1 MKQLTPH
8 QALIQRFVELHP
20 EEVARQ
26 LNDAS
31 TDEAVGVLQRA
42 DDAIVAKV
50 LQRMELH
57 LGARI
62 LARLDDAVLDP
73 LLNQLDPAF
82 IARLFAHLDESAR
95 ARLLS
100 LAGSE
105 RGREIQEIL
114 SYPPGTAGS
123 LMDAQVSTFAV
134 DCTAATALERVRQL
148 GNRRATDLVLR
159 DASDRY
165 AGVVRL
171 PNVVAA
177 DPELLLGEL
186 RDGATVQVQPM
197 TPRDEV
203 VELLNTYRLTSLPVV
218 DFQEQVIG
226 VIRHDG
232 LVSAA
237 QQNLAAGVQEMVG
250 ASAEERALSKPWVGI
265 RSRLPWLHIN
275 LVTAFLAAAVVGLF
289 EDTIAKFTALAILLP
304 VVAGQSGN
312 TGAQA
317 LAVTMRGLALR
328 EIRTS
333 HAVRVL
339 GKELAI
345 GFCNGLA
352 IAVVTAIGV
361 FVWSQSMGLA
371 LVMLFAMLASMILA
385 SIAGAAI
392 PVVLVKLGHDPA
404 TAASIILTTATDVV
418 GFLSFLGLATL
429 LAGMLPTG

>member
-1 MKQLTPH
+1 M
-8 QALIQRFVELHP
+8 
-20 EEVARQ
+20 
-26 LNDAS
+26 
-31 TDEAVGVLQRA
+31 LQREDVA
-42 DDAIVAKV
+42 SAAKV

-57 LGARI
+57 SSARI
-62 LARLDDAVLDP
+62 LARLDDAALDP
-73 LLNQLDPAF
+73 LLNATRPGLYRTASS
-82 IARLFAHLDESAR
+82 RTSTSRSAR
-95 ARLLS
+95 GPSHWRAQS
-100 LAGSE
+100 AAEKSKKFSP
-105 RGREIQEIL
+105 IPQAQ
-114 SYPPGTAGS
+114 PVS
-123 LMDAQVSTFAV
+123 LMDAQVNTFAV

-159 DASDRY
+159 DKNDHY
-165 AGVVRL
+165 AGMVRL
-171 PNVVAA
+171 PDVVAA
-177 DPELLLGEL
+177 DPELSLGEL
-186 RDGATVQVQPM
+186 RDGAALQVQPM

-218 DFQEQVIG
+218 DFAGQVIG

-265 RSRLPWLHIN
+265 RSRLPWLNIN
-275 LVTAFLAAAVVGLF
+275 LVTAFLAAAVVGIF
-289 EDTIAKFTALAILLP
+289 EDTIAKFTALAVLLP
-304 VVAGQSGN
+304 IVAGQSGN

-333 HAVRVL
+333 HAARVL
-339 GKELAI
+339 AKELVI

-361 FVWSQSMGLA
+361 FHLEPEPRDWPSSCC
-371 LVMLFAMLASMILA
+371 SPCWRPMILA

-392 PVVLVKLGHDPA
+392 PDRAIQTGPRSRDRGLDHSHDRDRRSGLPCVFGPSD
-404 TAASIILTTATDVV
+404 AAGRYAPDWL
-418 GFLSFLGLATL
+418 
-429 LAGMLPTG
+429 

>member
-1 MKQLTPH
+1 MEQPTPNRV
-8 QALIQRFVELHP
+8 LIQQFVERYP

-26 LNDAS
+26 LGDAS
-31 TDEAVGVLQRA
+31 TDEAVDVLERV
-42 DDAIVAKV
+42 DDAVAANV
-50 LQRMELH
+50 LQRMELDH
-57 LGARI
+57 GARI
-62 LARLDDAVLDP
+62 LASLDDVHLGR
-73 LLNQLDPAF
+73 LLTQLDPA
-82 IARLFAHLDESAR
+82 ITARLVAHLDESAH
-95 ARLLS
+95 ARIIA
-100 LAGSE
+100 LAGAE

-123 LMDAQVSTFAV
+123 LMDAQVSTFARDWTV
-134 DCTAATALERVRQL
+134 AAALERMRQL
-148 GNRRATDLVLR
+148 GNRRAMALVLR
-159 DASDRY
+159 DESDRY
-165 AGVVRL
+165 AGLVRL
-171 PNVVAA
+171 PDVVAA
-177 DPELLLGEL
+177 DPELSLGDL
-186 RDGATVQVQPM
+186 RDGAAVQVHPM
-197 TPRDEV
+197 TPREEV

-218 DFQEQVIG
+218 DFAGQVVG

-237 QQNLAAGVQEMVG
+237 QQDLASDVQEMVG
-250 ASAEERALSKPWVGI
+250 VSAEERALSKPWVGI

-289 EDTIAKFTALAILLP
+289 EDTIAKFTALAVLLP

-333 HAVRVL
+333 HAARVL

-361 FVWSQSMGLA
+361 FIWSQSLGLA
-371 LVMLFAMLASMILA
+371 LVMLCAMLASMILA
-385 SIAGAAI
+385 SMAGAAI

-404 TAASIILTTATDVV
+404 TAASIILTTATDIV

-429 LAGMLPTG
+429 LAGMLPPG

>member
-1 MKQLTPH
+1 MGQLTPH
-8 QALIQRFVELHP
+8 QVLIQQFVELHP
-20 EEVARQ
+20 EEAAHQ

-31 TDEAVGVLQRA
+31 TDEAVGVLQRV
-42 DDAIVAKV
+42 DDAVAAEI
-50 LQRMELH
+50 LQRMELDR
-57 LGARI
+57 GARI
-62 LARLDDAVLDP
+62 LVHLDDIHLGR
-73 LLNQLDPAF
+73 LLNQLDPA
-82 IARLFAHLDESAR
+82 IAARLVAHLDESAH
-95 ARLLS
+95 ARILT
-100 LAGSE
+100 LAGTE

-123 LMDAQVSTFAV
+123 LMDARVSTFAQ
-134 DCTAATALERVRQL
+134 DCTVATALERLRQL
-148 GNRRATDLVLR
+148 GNRRITDLVLR
-159 DASDRY
+159 DKNDRY

-171 PNVVAA
+171 SDVVAA
-177 DPELLLGEL
+177 DPELLLGDL
-186 RDGATVQVQPM
+186 RAGAAVQVQPM

-218 DFQEQVIG
+218 DFQAQVIG

-232 LVSAA
+232 LVSAV

-250 ASAEERALSKPWVGI
+250 VSAEERALSKPWVGI

-275 LVTAFLAAAVVGLF
+275 LVTAFLAAAVVGIF
-289 EDTIAKFTALAILLP
+289 EDTIAQFTALAVLLP

-333 HAVRVL
+333 HAARVL
-339 GKELAI
+339 AKELVI

-352 IAVVTAIGV
+352 IAAVTAVGV
-361 FVWSQSMGLA
+361 FVWSQSLGLA
-371 LVMLFAMLASMILA
+371 LVMLFAMLASMMLA

-392 PVVLVKLGHDPA
+392 PVVLSKLGHDPA
-404 TAASIILTTATDVV
+404 TAASIILTTATDIV

>member
-1 MKQLTPH
+1 MEQLTPH
-8 QALIQRFVELHP
+8 QVLIRRFVELHP

-26 LNDAS
+26 LDDADV
-31 TDEAVGVLQRA
+31 DEAVGMLQSS
-42 DDAIVAKV
+42 DETVAATV
-50 LQRMELH
+50 LQRMEPDR
-57 LGARI
+57 GAHI
-62 LARLDDAVLDP
+62 LTYLDDAALNR
-73 LLNQLDPAF
+73 LLKQLDPAF
-82 IARLFAHLDESAR
+82 IARLLTHLDESAS
-95 ARLLS
+95 ARILA
-100 LAGSE
+100 LAGAE

-134 DCTAATALERVRQL
+134 DCTVATALERIRRL

-159 DASDRY
+159 DENDRY

-171 PNVVAA
+171 PDVVAA
-177 DPELLLGEL
+177 DPELLLGDL
-186 RDGATVQVQPM
+186 RDGTAVQVHPM

-218 DFQEQVIG
+218 DFAGQVVG

-232 LVSAA
+232 LVSAV
-237 QQNLAAGVQEMVG
+237 QQDLAANVQEMVG
-250 ASAEERALSKPWVGI
+250 VSAEERALSKPWVSI

-289 EDTIAKFTALAILLP
+289 EDTIAKFTALAVLLP

-333 HAVRVL
+333 HATRVL
-339 GKELAI
+339 AKELAV
-345 GFCNGLA
+345 GSCNGLA
-352 IAVVTAIGV
+352 IAAVTAIGV
-361 FVWSQSMGLA
+361 FVWSQSLGLA
-371 LVMLFAMLASMILA
+371 LVMLCAMLASMILA

-392 PVVLVKLGHDPA
+392 PVVLSKLGYDPA
-404 TAASIILTTATDVV
+404 TAASIILTTVTDIV

-429 LAGMLPTG
+429 LASMLPTG

>member
-1 MKQLTPH
+1 MKRLTPH
-8 QALIQRFVELHP
+8 QVLIQRFVELHP
-20 EEVARQ
+20 EEAARQ
-26 LNDAS
+26 LDAAS
-31 TDEAVGVLQRA
+31 ADEAVGVLQRE
-42 DDAIVAKV
+42 DAASAAKV

-57 LGARI
+57 SGALI

-73 LLNQLDPAF
+73 LLAQLDPAF

-95 ARLLS
+95 VRILA

-123 LMDAQVSTFAV
+123 LMDAQVTTFAV

-159 DASDRY
+159 DKNDRY
-165 AGVVRL
+165 AGLVRL
-171 PNVVAA
+171 PDVVAA

-186 RDGATVQVQPM
+186 RDGAAVQVQPM

-218 DFQEQVIG
+218 DFAGQVIG

-265 RSRLPWLHIN
+265 RSRLPWLNIN
-275 LVTAFLAAAVVGLF
+275 LVTAFLAAAVVGIF
-289 EDTIAKFTALAILLP
+289 EDTIAKFTALAVLLP

-317 LAVTMRGLALR
+317 LAVTMRGLTLR

-333 HAVRVL
+333 HAARVL
-339 GKELAI
+339 AKELVI

-352 IAVVTAIGV
+352 IAAVTAIGV
-361 FVWSQSMGLA
+361 FVWSQSLGLA
-371 LVMLFAMLASMILA
+371 LVMLCAMLASMILA

-392 PVVLVKLGHDPA
+392 PIMLSKLGHDPA

-429 LAGMLPTG
+429 LAGMLPVG

>member
-1 MKQLTPH
+1 MEQLTPH
-8 QALIQRFVELHP
+8 QVLIQRFVELHP

-26 LNDAS
+26 LDDADV
-31 TDEAVGVLQRA
+31 DEAVGVLQRG
-42 DDAIVAKV
+42 DDAVVATV
-50 LQRMELH
+50 LQRMELER
-57 LGARI
+57 GAHI
-62 LARLDDAVLDP
+62 LTHLDDAALSR
-73 LLNQLDPAF
+73 LLAQLDPAF
-82 IARLFAHLDESAR
+82 IARLLAHLDESAHTR
-95 ARLLS
+95 VLA

-123 LMDAQVSTFAV
+123 LMDAQVSTFAL

-159 DASDRY
+159 DRNDRY
-165 AGVVRL
+165 AGLVRL

-203 VELLNTYRLTSLPVV
+203 VELLNTYHLTSLPVV
-218 DFQEQVIG
+218 DFQEQVVG

-232 LVSAA
+232 LVNAA
-237 QQNLAAGVQEMVG
+237 QQDLAAHVQEMVG

-275 LVTAFLAAAVVGLF
+275 LITAFLAAAVVGLF
-289 EDTIAKFTALAILLP
+289 EHTIAKFTALAVLLP

-333 HAVRVL
+333 HAARVL
-339 GKELAI
+339 AKELSI
-345 GFCNGLA
+345 GLCNGLA
-352 IAVVTAIGV
+352 IAAVTAIGV
-361 FVWSQSMGLA
+361 FIWSQSLGLA
-371 LVMLFAMLASMILA
+371 LVMLCAMLASMILA

-392 PVVLVKLGHDPA
+392 PVVLSKLGYDPA
-404 TAASIILTTATDVV
+404 TAASIILTTVTDIV

>member
-171 PNVVAA
+171 PTVVAA

-289 EDTIAKFTALAILLP
+289 EDTIAKFTALAVLLP